1 VTALAVQT
9 KAAAG
14 SNTTTPA
21 TVGVAASAASA
32 GAVKASE
39 GLGCN
44 EIVLCEETQLRLAIE
59 DACNSVMTKCQ
70 KHLMFAMKLISALA
84 GNSLAIS
91 SLK

>member
-1 VTALAVQT
+1 MTALVVQT
-9 KAAAG
+9 KAATG

-21 TVGVAASAASA
+21 TVAVVASAASA
-32 GAVKASE
+32 GAGKGSE
-39 GLGCN
+39 GLGGN
-44 EIVLCEETQLRLAIE
+44 EIVLGEEEQLRLAIE

-70 KHLMFAMKLISALA
+70 KHLMFAMKLTSALA